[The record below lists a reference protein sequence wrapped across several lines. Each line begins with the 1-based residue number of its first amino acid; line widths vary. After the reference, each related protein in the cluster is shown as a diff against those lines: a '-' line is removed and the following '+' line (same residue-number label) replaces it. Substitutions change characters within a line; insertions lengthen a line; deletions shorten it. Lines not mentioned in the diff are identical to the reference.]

1 MQNFSFFTEE
11 KEKDTDEREK
21 ETNEKEKEKKQKLLR
36 KVKAFSLPPFG
47 ARKSTISERLT

>member
-1 MQNFSFFTEE
+1 MQNFSFVTEE

-36 KVKAFSLPPFG
+36 KVKAFSLPPSG
-47 ARKSTISERLT
+47 PAKAPSASD